1 MIEFDVVETP
11 AGPCA
16 IAVRGGKVVRLKLGR
31 RVDREARR
39 TRLPWVR
46 RLLSAW
52 FAGRNP
58 DVPLEIQAT
67 PFRRRVFE
75 VVRAIPA
82 GQVRT
87 YAWVARAAGRPGA
100 ARAVGTAMA
109 QNPICLLI
117 PCHRVVAS
125 TGLGGYSAAGGLG
138 TKRRLLAR
146 EGAPIP

>member
-1 MIEFDVVETP
+1 
-11 AGPCA
+11 
-16 IAVRGGKVVRLKLGR
+16 
-31 RVDREARR
+31 
-39 TRLPWVR
+39 
-46 RLLSAW
+46 
-52 FAGRNP
+52 
-58 DVPLEIQAT
+58 
-67 PFRRRVFE
+67 RRRVFE